1 MAEAVQLCKL
11 NLHSGMETVLSIPQT
26 KLIQTLYESGLVA
39 GGLLETAL
47 CCNMFPL
54 ELQTKVRED
63 ITITEN
69 TPTKAFSW
77 LNAPT
82 SNFTKHY

>member
-26 KLIQTLYESGLVA
+26 KLIQSGLV
-39 GGLLETAL
+39 ETAL